1 MLKSHLSF
9 FWRKVKRSKGLFIAN
24 LSGLSMAAAFAMFAG
39 SYLDYEWSYDSFYEH
54 KDQVYRLV
62 NEFYVEG
69 EKRSTSLLV
78 TPGLP
83 VILKESIPG
92 VKAYA
97 RYELRNSVLK
107 GESNYVEATY
117 CFAEPGFYEMF
128 SFQTIAGDASALD
141 EKPNSVFVSE
151 SFANKVFGDENP
163 LGKTLSSTDED
174 TYEVSGV
181 FADIPANSH
190 LDFDI
195 FISRKFNPKL
205 DAFPSNYGGVSSYL
219 WLDKTADLEEVESA
233 MQRLLVSHGLWYN
246 GEDTDTGG
254 RVWLQSLND
263 IHLSSAGWSDA
274 DKLPGNKST
283 LYALLISAVVLVCVS
298 WFNYLNLTLA
308 SIFRNRKGIAVR
320 KIIGARRGE
329 LIRQY
334 VVDALLMLILSL
346 PLAVSVAQILGP
358 LFDKYTG
365 GVVGGSLLTF
375 FASNFGWFSASL
387 LLVLFACSLVSGSI
401 IAVTALAGRPADLLK
416 NLISRKSS
424 FTKKNLQQSLML
436 IQLVAALTVS
446 VTAYA
451 IYSQVKFMETTD
463 PGFNSQSTIVISE
476 HYAPYRDVPT
486 NGEVFKTAALQ
497 LPFVEEV
504 TVSQTVPGGLKSFFV
519 HRVYKEDETG
529 EMQVT
534 DFGVTGIDED
544 FTRYYDLELLAGSY
558 FLDDSRDSTILINES
573 ASRAMGFAS
582 PGLAINRKFSFNE
595 GGKFVTRTIAGVLKD
610 YHQLSFKE
618 ALMPLVFSATSFYE
632 EPLYSVRVNQADLS
646 SSLIELKHV
655 WDKLYPNRIFQFHI
669 LDDYIKNQY
678 SSERTQARVSI
689 IMSIGLV
696 LISMLGLL
704 GIVYFTTI
712 RLSREISI
720 RKVLGASS
728 LRVGSTLTRPFVPTI
743 MLAVLVAVPL
753 ARYLIDFWLADF
765 AFRIKVSPELLAG
778 PVILLLAA
786 MGLALGVQFLKT
798 LNIRV
803 VDHLKDE

>member
-39 SYLDYEWSYDSFYEH
+39 SYLDYEWSYNSFYEH

-163 LGKTLSSTDED
+163 LGKMLSSTDED

-219 WLDKTADLEEVESA
+219 WLDKTADFEEVESA

-263 IHLSSAGWSDA
+263 MH
-274 DKLPGNKST
+274 
-283 LYALLISAVVLVCVS
+283 
-298 WFNYLNLTLA
+298 
-308 SIFRNRKGIAVR
+308 
-320 KIIGARRGE
+320 
-329 LIRQY
+329 
-334 VVDALLMLILSL
+334 
-346 PLAVSVAQILGP
+346 
-358 LFDKYTG
+358 
-365 GVVGGSLLTF
+365 
-375 FASNFGWFSASL
+375 
-387 LLVLFACSLVSGSI
+387 
-401 IAVTALAGRPADLLK
+401 
-416 NLISRKSS
+416 
-424 FTKKNLQQSLML
+424 
-436 IQLVAALTVS
+436 
-446 VTAYA
+446 
-451 IYSQVKFMETTD
+451 
-463 PGFNSQSTIVISE
+463 
-476 HYAPYRDVPT
+476 
-486 NGEVFKTAALQ
+486 
-497 LPFVEEV
+497 
-504 TVSQTVPGGLKSFFV
+504 
-519 HRVYKEDETG
+519 
-529 EMQVT
+529 
-534 DFGVTGIDED
+534 
-544 FTRYYDLELLAGSY
+544 
-558 FLDDSRDSTILINES
+558 
-573 ASRAMGFAS
+573 
-582 PGLAINRKFSFNE
+582 
-595 GGKFVTRTIAGVLKD
+595 
-610 YHQLSFKE
+610 
-618 ALMPLVFSATSFYE
+618 
-632 EPLYSVRVNQADLS
+632 LS

-669 LDDYIKNQY
+669 LDDYIENQY

-743 MLAVLVAVPL
+743 ILAVLVAVPL